1 MIGDGDFLEN
11 PRPQLEMT
19 CPFCLF
25 NFYFFHYRPSGI
37 HFFHIFTNLYF
48 FICTHSYII
57 CLLSRQFL
65 NYFLHSC
72 TFRYSCCFYGFC
84 KFLIF
89 CILYLISACL
99 FRLLFPCCCEAL
111 LTGFYRFKACSL
123 RQNLKCLCISSFVI
137 AFKCYFYSVL
147 SDFLAI

>member
-1 MIGDGDFLEN
+1 
-11 PRPQLEMT
+11 MT

-111 LTGFYRFKACSL
+111 LTGFYRFKSSL
-123 RQNLKCLCISSFVI
+123 PLVPDLVSALDLVSAPDLV
-137 AFKCYFYSVL
+137 SVPDSVSVPGL
-147 SDFLAI
+147 VTALLPLPSRIP